1 MFYPCLCFY
10 SCAFLLIHH
19 LVLLKKESGQIS
31 MVTLFQTQEILTSS
45 TLSFCYYSDLNM
57 EQKNYEDEGLPP
69 GWDNTYPLKEQ
80 VEHMLTP
87 Q

>member
-1 MFYPCLCFY
+1 MCHT
-10 SCAFLLIHH
+10 A
-19 LVLLKKESGQIS
+19 
-31 MVTLFQTQEILTSS
+31 
-45 TLSFCYYSDLNM
+45 DLNM